1 MSLLGAAY
9 TQILLMKS
17 SVEVGKIILTR
28 PELRSLEDLS
38 Y

>member
-17 SVEVGKIILTR
+17 SVEVGKIVFDSSR
-28 PELRSLEDLS
+28 VKELG
-38 Y
+38 